1 MLFAFVNYSEHL
13 IVYFICYRV
22 HLPLIKQTPI
32 EYIVR
37 KDIHLE
43 NIFHFL
49 FDKLG
54 EFRQQFVGV
63 LQPLTF
69 FDVAFIILDIAI
81 PVSCDAPQV
90 PVFLFS
96 NDVQYSAIKANF
108 HKSPVQ
114 KGRASQSSL
123 KIVSRF
129 FGS

>member
-13 IVYFICYRV
+13 IVNFHYHRV

-32 EYIVR
+32 EYIAH

-63 LQPLTF
+63 LQSLAFF
-69 FDVAFIILDIAI
+69 FDLVFIILDIAI

-96 NDVQYSAIKANF
+96 NDVQYSAIKADF

-114 KGRASQSSL
+114 K
-123 KIVSRF
+123 
-129 FGS
+129 

>member
-13 IVYFICYRV
+13 IVYFHYHRV

-32 EYIVR
+32 EYIAR

-63 LQPLTF
+63 LQPLAFF

-114 KGRASQSSL
+114 K
-123 KIVSRF
+123 
-129 FGS
+129 